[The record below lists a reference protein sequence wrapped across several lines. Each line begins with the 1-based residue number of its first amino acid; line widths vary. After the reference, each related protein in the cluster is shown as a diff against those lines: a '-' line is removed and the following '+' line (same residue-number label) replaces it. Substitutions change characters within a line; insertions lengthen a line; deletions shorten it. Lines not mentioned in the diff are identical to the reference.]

1 MEERTKA
8 IASGEAKIWRAG
20 WVADYPDPENFL
32 SLFYS
37 GNVAENTQMNTF
49 NFKSA
54 SYDEMFEAANREQD
68 AEKRASLYQQCDQ
81 MVIDQAAV
89 IPILTDD
96 HVVMIN
102 ARVRNFKASPLESL
116 NLTSV
121 YIKAPL
127 K

>member
-1 MEERTKA
+1 
-8 IASGEAKIWRAG
+8 
-20 WVADYPDPENFL
+20 
-32 SLFYS
+32 
-37 GNVAENTQMNTF
+37 MNTF